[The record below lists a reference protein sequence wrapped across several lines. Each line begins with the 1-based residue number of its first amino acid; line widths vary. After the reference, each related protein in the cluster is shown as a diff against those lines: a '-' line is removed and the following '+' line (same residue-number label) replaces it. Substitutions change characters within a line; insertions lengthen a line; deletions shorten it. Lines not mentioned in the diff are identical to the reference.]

1 MESKLKVADLADL
14 QDRVV
19 KVVRA
24 SPIGGRVRNVS
35 VEAEDEGVGGPFLR
49 IVVEMIDLEKLA
61 EEEAEPVVRS
71 IEGAVEELDERF
83 PSVRFAD
90 AA

>member
-1 MESKLKVADLADL
+1 MIADLTEL
-14 QDRVV
+14 Q
-19 KVVRA
+19 KHIAKLVRA

-35 VEAEDEGVGGPFLR
+35 VEAEDEGAGGPFLR
-49 IVVEMIDLEKLA
+49 VIVEMADLENLA
-61 EEEAEPVVRS
+61 EGEAEPVVRS
-71 IEGAVEELDERF
+71 IENAVEELDERF

>member
-1 MESKLKVADLADL
+1 MTSVKVADLTDL
-14 QDRVV
+14 QRRIT
-19 KVVRA
+19 KLVRS

-35 VEAEDEGVGGPFLR
+35 IEAEDEGAGGSFLR
-49 IVVEMIDLEKLA
+49 VVVEMTDLENLA
-61 EEEAEPVVRS
+61 EEEAEPVVQS
-71 IEGAVEELDERF
+71 IENAVEEVDERF